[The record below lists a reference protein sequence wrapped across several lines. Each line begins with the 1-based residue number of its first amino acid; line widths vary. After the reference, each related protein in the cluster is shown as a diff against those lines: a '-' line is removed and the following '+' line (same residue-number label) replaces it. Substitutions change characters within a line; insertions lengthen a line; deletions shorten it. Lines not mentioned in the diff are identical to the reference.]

1 MRLFTSM
8 KLWKKEKHCGEITL
22 LLTVGKSCSNSEYF
36 TSLTF
41 LLSLFMKIKPSCKNF
56 EFTVQINLFF
66 AYFQK
71 KVVSKKSAIKKV
83 AGKKKAAV
91 GKSKEENV
99 AILGEHELS
108 DSD

>member
-1 MRLFTSM
+1 M
-8 KLWKKEKHCGEITL
+8 
-22 LLTVGKSCSNSEYF
+22 
-36 TSLTF
+36 
-41 LLSLFMKIKPSCKNF
+41 
-56 EFTVQINLFF
+56 
-66 AYFQK
+66 
-71 KVVSKKSAIKKV
+71 SKKSAIKKV

>member
-1 MRLFTSM
+1 M
-8 KLWKKEKHCGEITL
+8 K
-22 LLTVGKSCSNSEYF
+22 KSE
-36 TSLTF
+36 
-41 LLSLFMKIKPSCKNF
+41 
-56 EFTVQINLFF
+56 FF
-66 AYFQK
+66 AYFQR